1 MGDAWLTVALAVVPV
16 ALSLA
21 SPVVRKI
28 WEETF
33 RHPRR
38 RSVIVVNP
46 ETGEVSSFL
55 PSESA
60 THGRHEAKTV

>member
-1 MGDAWLTVALAVVPV
+1 MDAWLTVALAIVPLAV
-16 ALSLA
+16 SLA
-21 SPVVRKI
+21 SPVIRKL

-38 RSVIVVNP
+38 KSVIVVNP

-55 PSESA
+55 PTDSP